1 MAITTH
7 KAEAKRPR
15 RTLAR
20 GIVKGSLI
28 GGALGLM
35 AAILIILGLGAV
47 QPTDTIAMEALL
59 YLGLEAGLAGA
70 ILGGLIVGLSR
81 LRNSR

>member
-1 MAITTH
+1 MAFTTQNQD
-7 KAEAKRPR
+7 AKRPR

-20 GIVKGSLI
+20 GILKGRLI

-35 AAILIILGLGAV
+35 AAMIIILGLVAV
-47 QPTDTIAMEALL
+47 QPTDALALEALL

-70 ILGGLIVGLSR
+70 ILGGLIAGLSR
-81 LRNSR
+81 LRNTR